1 MSRRE
6 IAVRALGAA
15 ALVCALAGCGKL
27 GGLDRPG
34 PLFGPQAGQ
43 PASQVPDA
51 AGPVT
56 VDPRDRNV
64 DPVPPSVAAPAAGQ
78 ALPSDSYA
86 NPK

>member
-1 MSRRE
+1 MSRRQV
-6 IAVRALGAA
+6 AVWGLGAA

-27 GGLDRPG
+27 GELDRPG
-34 PLFGPQAGQ
+34 PLFGPNAGQ
-43 PASQVPDA
+43 PAGQVPDA

-64 DPVPPSVAAPAAGQ
+64 DPLPPSAAPAAGQ
-78 ALPSDSYA
+78 AVPSDTYA

>member
-1 MSRRE
+1 MSRRDL
-6 IAVRALGAA
+6 ALRALGAT

-27 GGLDRPG
+27 GDLDRPG
-34 PLFGPQAGQ
+34 PLFGPHAGQ

-51 AGPVT
+51 TGPVT

-64 DPVPPSVAAPAAGQ
+64 DPLPPSAAPGAGP
-78 ALPSDSYA
+78 AVPSDTYA